1 MSRRLLLLA
10 LGASLGVAGAS
21 AGAAR
26 ARLGGTLAIGLSGLP
41 VPAPGALADA
51 PEAASA
57 RALVALPLCRLEAG
71 AVPVLAAARRRTG
84 SGAGEVVISPLA
96 GARFPDGT
104 ALAAHDIARG
114 WRALAAA
121 GGGAYL
127 GLLAPVASLEPLLEA
142 AAARSEAELLLP
154 LAYPWPDLEASLCH
168 PALTPVRGSGAAA
181 MGIGLYAQEAG
192 GQLGRWPGV
201 PSGLPFPAAVS
212 FVPALPRAAARLL
225 RTGELRAVLGEPGQS
240 EPPGPLLF
248 ATYLAHRPGRVPE
261 GALAVLAALDLS
273 ELVRTFVP
281 GPATPMPGLLPPS
294 LLEPPPRPAPG
305 RPGPPVAGAGAFTL
319 GFDAALPEHRAV
331 AERLQ
336 VKLHDAGYRVRLQ
349 ASDRPGLV
357 RARTDGSLDA
367 ALVSVLLPPLPA
379 PALAVVLALADPQ
392 LLSRELPALGAI
404 EDPGARATRVRER
417 AVELQRTLPLVP
429 LYARGLRARL
439 GPSLVDARRDAFG
452 LLVLDDAWLT
462 D

>member
-1 MSRRLLLLA
+1 
-10 LGASLGVAGAS
+10 
-21 AGAAR
+21 
-26 ARLGGTLAIGLSGLP
+26 
-41 VPAPGALADA
+41 
-51 PEAASA
+51 
-57 RALVALPLCRLEAG
+57 
-71 AVPVLAAARRRTG
+71 
-84 SGAGEVVISPLA
+84 
-96 GARFPDGT
+96 
-104 ALAAHDIARG
+104 
-114 WRALAAA
+114 
-121 GGGAYL
+121 
-127 GLLAPVASLEPLLEA
+127 
-142 AAARSEAELLLP
+142 
-154 LAYPWPDLEASLCH
+154 
-168 PALTPVRGSGAAA
+168 
-181 MGIGLYAQEAG
+181 
-192 GQLGRWPGV
+192 
-201 PSGLPFPAAVS
+201 
-212 FVPALPRAAARLL
+212 
-225 RTGELRAVLGEPGQS
+225 
-240 EPPGPLLF
+240 
-248 ATYLAHRPGRVPE
+248 
-261 GALAVLAALDLS
+261 
-273 ELVRTFVP
+273 
-281 GPATPMPGLLPPS
+281 
-294 LLEPPPRPAPG
+294 
-305 RPGPPVAGAGAFTL
+305 VAGAGAFTL

-404 EDPGARATRVRER
+404 EDPGARATRVRDR